1 MGTEV
6 ENFSPGC
13 YPLRESVLLFQ
24 GDLSLAFSIATRKE
38 RSIEHL
44 FQQGHMMW

>member
-6 ENFSPGC
+6 ETPSEGVCPA
-13 YPLRESVLLFQ
+13 LSRA
-24 GDLSLAFSIATRKE
+24 DLSLAFSIATRKE